1 MSDLVI
7 NYDKLKNWSF
17 EPVEQTYTTKDC
29 ILYALGLGFGSSP
42 LDEGD
47 LHFTF
52 EEEGFSSVPTMAG
65 VLGTPGFW
73 VRDPRTGVDWKQ
85 VLHGEQSIELHK
97 PLPPEATIV
106 AQNSVQEVIDKGE
119 GRGALIYTKREIF
132 DKASG
137 DLLATCVSTTFA
149 RANGGFGG
157 PPIEQPKPHA
167 LPDRNPDEI
176 CDIATLP
183 QAALIYRLSGDP
195 NPLHASPSVAKT
207 AGFEAPIL
215 HGLCTLGVAGRAVL
229 KTYCSNN
236 PARFKFLTLRFSA
249 PVYPGDTIRT
259 EMWKDANKVSFRSK
273 VVERDEVV
281 LNNGLIEIAD

>member
-7 NYDKLKNWSF
+7 NYDRLKNWSF
-17 EPVEQTYTTKDC
+17 DPVEQTYTTKDS

-52 EEEGFSSVPTMAG
+52 EEEGFSAVPTMAA

-73 VRDPRTGVDWKQ
+73 VRDPETGVDWKQ

-97 PLPPEATIV
+97 PLPAEATII

-119 GRGALIYTKREIF
+119 GRGALIYTKREISE
-132 DKASG
+132 KAGG

-157 PPIEQPKPHA
+157 PPVEQPKPHA

-195 NPLHASPSVAKT
+195 NPLHASPAVAKT
-207 AGFEAPIL
+207 AGFDAPIL

-229 KTYCSNN
+229 KTYCDND
-236 PARFKFLTLRFSA
+236 PTRFKSLRLRFSA
-249 PVYPGDTIRT
+249 PVYPGETVRM
-259 EMWKDANKVSFRSK
+259 EMWKDASNVSFRAK
-273 VVERDEVV
+273 IVERDVIV

>member
-17 EPVEQTYTTKDC
+17 DPVEQTYTTKDS

-52 EEEGFSSVPTMAG
+52 EEEGFSAVPTMAA

-73 VRDPRTGVDWKQ
+73 VRDPKTGVDWKQ

-97 PLPPEATIV
+97 PLPAEATII

-119 GRGALIYTKREIF
+119 GRGALIYTKREIS
-132 DKASG
+132 DKASEE
-137 DLLATCVSTTFA
+137 LLATCVSTTFA

-157 PPIEQPKPHA
+157 PPIEQPKPHV
-167 LPDRNPDEI
+167 D
-176 CDIATLP
+176 
-183 QAALIYRLSGDP
+183 LS
-195 NPLHASPSVAKT
+195 
-207 AGFEAPIL
+207 PI
-215 HGLCTLGVAGRAVL
+215 R
-229 KTYCSNN
+229 
-236 PARFKFLTLRFSA
+236 
-249 PVYPGDTIRT
+249 
-259 EMWKDANKVSFRSK
+259 RSK
-273 VVERDEVV
+273 PATRITDGSQDGW
-281 LNNGLIEIAD
+281 LRGAYSARTLHTWGRGTRRSQDLLRQ